1 MGSAFK
7 GEDLFGSG
15 AHRFSMGERAR
26 RIVSL
31 ASLTQDVTQE
41 GTLEFGNLELRV
53 FVRGRLVADTESD
66 LMDLR
71 DAIVAETDS
80 AVGSGLLEDG
90 HGNEWDTM
98 RLISYEEFGS
108 VSRGRELSIGYAV
121 EFGLLASG

>member
-15 AHRFSMGERAR
+15 AHRFSMGERSR

-66 LMDLR
+66 LMELR
-71 DAIVAETDS
+71 DAIVAQTDS
-80 AVGSGLLEDG
+80 AVGSGLLEDA

-98 RLISYEEFGS
+98 RLISYEEFGG
-108 VSRGRELSIGYAV
+108 VSRGRVLSIGYVV
-121 EFGLLASG
+121 EFGQLASG

>member
-15 AHRFSMGERAR
+15 AHRFSMGERSR

-31 ASLTQDVTQE
+31 AALTQDVTQE